1 MFSLARQFLGHVVP
15 GIIKPLRVLW
25 NEVIGFVFISI
36 GIISAFSTYRRISR
50 YQGDLE
56 GLMLISLAGGFVLIM
71 LGFGI
76 GSFLRARKINRS

>member
-1 MFSLARQFLGHVVP
+1 MFSLARQFLGHVIP
-15 GIIKPLRVLW
+15 GIVKPLRVLW

-36 GIISAFSTYRRISR
+36 GVISAFSTYRRISQF
-50 YQGDLE
+50 QGDFQ
-56 GLMLISLAGGFVLIM
+56 GLMLITLAGGFVLLM